1 MGNDS
6 FFGESKEP
14 SRVKAEIVSKY
25 LSTWAKVI
33 MPSVKRRAGKIA
45 YIDLF
50 AGPGRY
56 EDGTKSTPLLI
67 LERAIADPDM
77 RERLVT
83 VFSDADPTNT
93 DSLQKAI
100 NAIPNVSSL
109 KHQLEIIT
117 EIVDENI
124 AKTFEERTLVPSLSF
139 LDPWGYKG
147 LSCRLI

>member
-1 MGNDS
+1 M
-6 FFGESKEP
+6 
-14 SRVKAEIVSKY
+14 
-25 LSTWAKVI
+25 
-33 MPSVKRRAGKIA
+33 
-45 YIDLF
+45 F

-109 KHQLEIIT
+109 KHQPEIIT

>member
-109 KHQLEIIT
+109 KHQPEIIT